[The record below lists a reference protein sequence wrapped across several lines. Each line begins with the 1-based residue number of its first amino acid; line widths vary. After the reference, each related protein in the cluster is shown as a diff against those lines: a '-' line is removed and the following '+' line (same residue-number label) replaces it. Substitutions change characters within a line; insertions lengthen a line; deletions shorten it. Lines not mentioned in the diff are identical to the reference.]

1 MVVIISCGAKKLERA
16 APARD
21 LYTGPYFKATLG
33 YALTIAPAENIFV
46 LSAKYGLVRLHDR
59 LKPYDL
65 KMGAA
70 GGVKIRTVMRQAE
83 RLGIATQNVIALGGS
98 RYVGLIRKVWSS
110 VEAPLEGKGGLFQ
123 QIAWLRR
130 QTEEAD
136 QRRNDDRGRLGTGP
150 SLAQ

>member
-21 LYTGPYFKATLG
+21 LYIGPYFRAILG

-46 LSAKYGLVRLHDR
+46 LSAKYGLVRLQDR

-65 KMGAA
+65 KIGAA
-70 GGVKIRTVMRQAE
+70 GGVDIRTVRRQAK
-83 RLGIATQNVIALGGS
+83 RLGITTQKVIALGGS
-98 RYVGLIRKVWSS
+98 RYVGLIRELWPSA
-110 VEAPLEGKGGLFQ
+110 EAQLEGKGGLFQ
-123 QIAWLRR
+123 QIAWLRN

-136 QRRNDDRGRLGTGP
+136 RGGNEAAVSQWR
-150 SLAQ
+150 A

>member
-21 LYTGPYFKATLG
+21 LYIGPYFRAILG

-46 LSAKYGLVRLHDR
+46 LSAKYGLVRLQDR

-70 GGVKIRTVMRQAE
+70 GGVDIRTVRRQAK
-83 RLGIATQNVIALGGS
+83 RLGSPA
-98 RYVGLIRKVWSS
+98 
-110 VEAPLEGKGGLFQ
+110 
-123 QIAWLRR
+123 RR
-130 QTEEAD
+130 QGRVVSTNCLVKEP
-136 QRRNDDRGRLGTGP
+136 DRGGRP
-150 SLAQ
+150 WEK